1 MRLTTFTD
9 YCLRVLIYLAAEPDR
24 RATIA
29 EIAASFGISESH
41 LTKVVHLLG
50 RKGWLATVRGK
61 GGGIQLAMPADRTLV
76 GDVVR
81 AMEGDLVPAE
91 CFGPGACSI
100 ARICRLRGVLA
111 EAVEAF
117 HGVLDRYTLADLVAG
132 DPSLARLMFKDR
144 GVAAPVMGVA
154 S

>member
-29 EIAASFGISESH
+29 EIASSFEISESH
-41 LTKVVHLLG
+41 LTKVVHQLG
-50 RKGWLATVRGK
+50 RKGWVATVRGK
-61 GGGIQLAMPADRTLV
+61 GGGVALAMSASRIIV

-81 AMEGDLVPAE
+81 AMEGELVPAE
-91 CFGPGACSI
+91 CFGTDACAI
-100 ARICRLRGVLA
+100 ARVCRLREVLT

-117 HGVLDRYTLADLVAG
+117 QEVLDRYTLADLVAG
-132 DPSLARLMFKDR
+132 NPMLARLMFKDR
-144 GVAAPVMGVA
+144 VVAAPIMGVA